1 MAREVTSKAALEAL
15 ASQGR
20 AAATRRAAVALFLA
34 KKRRAMARWKV
45 GTHRVQY
52 QLLGATS
59 GVRWASHRRDAR
71 FAGEVRQAELH
82 RARAERRALQ
92 RRYRALV
99 WRGAVLRL
107 ARTRLTRWVAAWR
120 RAARELSACDHGIA
134 LRSRELKVEAACSLS
149 VPRLGA
155 TLTKAGRGHRAP
167 RCRFLCATSSRSAL
181 AAARGAMARV
191 LLGWRRVAA
200 QRSIAAVSARLG
212 AVAIVRLLGDA
223 ATQRVARAW
232 VTWARAIA
240 ASRAAEASMVRALGR
255 LRHVCLAASWA
266 TWRGAVRYACVRA
279 SSLGAAVRVS
289 SPGVRTPAR
298 SPRAVRF
305 SPSRLCY
312 CAGGA
317 APPLPRGS
325 LSRLLSVARCPS
337 HVPSR
342 GSRRGAARE
351 QTRSF
356 TASAR
361 CARGHK
367 RSPGRPLCA
376 AQIPPGTHPQAC
388 GTLTGGYDGFLGGKR
403 HAYCRPGVRPHAP
416 RGQIASP
423 RRVSQRCCCALLW
436 AHGALPSSAGAHAST
451 RTKPS
456 RSSRQQ
462 QTRKPRWV
470 FNLQS

>member
-1 MAREVTSKAALEAL
+1 MVQSVTL
-15 ASQGR
+15 AS
-20 AAATRRAAVALFLA
+20 
-34 KKRRAMARWKV
+34 
-45 GTHRVQY
+45 
-52 QLLGATS
+52 
-59 GVRWASHRRDAR
+59 
-71 FAGEVRQAELH
+71 VRQ
-82 RARAERRALQ
+82 
-92 RRYRALV
+92 
-99 WRGAVLRL
+99 
-107 ARTRLTRWVAAWR
+107 
-120 RAARELSACDHGIA
+120 
-134 LRSRELKVEAACSLS
+134 
-149 VPRLGA
+149 
-155 TLTKAGRGHRAP
+155 
-167 RCRFLCATSSRSAL
+167 
-181 AAARGAMARV
+181 
-191 LLGWRRVAA
+191 
-200 QRSIAAVSARLG
+200 VSAPQC
-212 AVAIVRLLGDA
+212 AS
-223 ATQRVARAW
+223 ARPAS
-232 VTWARAIA
+232 AR
-240 ASRAAEASMVRALGR
+240 
-255 LRHVCLAASWA
+255 
-266 TWRGAVRYACVRA
+266 
-279 SSLGAAVRVS
+279 
-289 SPGVRTPAR
+289 PPAR
-298 SPRAVRF
+298 HGPCG
-305 SPSRLCY
+305 SRQADSCY

-317 APPLPRGS
+317 APPLPRGI

-356 TASAR
+356 TALAR

-388 GTLTGGYDGFLGGKR
+388 GTLTGGYDGFLGGER